1 MQTGL
6 NRRLAERGWPSLRP
20 SQVWYPCMGCRET
33 FCNRRELCRLLRRVD
48 PSLCFLL
55 PDHGAELEAR
65 MDGERIFVVKRDGD
79 WHGGDG
85 VEFVRS
91 RDELP
96 RPAPG
101 EDGEDGGREGGEGGE
116 GGGSTRV
123 HAHVQRYCEPF
134 LGEGEYK
141 RRSELRIWLAV
152 TNTQPLKVYYY
163 SEIWVVLAGAPL
175 DPSAPVCVCVC
186 VRARARVRVSV
197 SAAVFLSVSAHLRSP
212 TTAAH
217 APIAP

>member
-1 MQTGL
+1 
-6 NRRLAERGWPSLRP
+6 
-20 SQVWYPCMGCRET
+20 
-33 FCNRRELCRLLRRVD
+33 
-48 PSLCFLL
+48 
-55 PDHGAELEAR
+55 

-123 HAHVQRYCEPF
+123 HAHVQRYCEP
-134 LGEGEYK
+134 LVQM
-141 RRSELRIWLAV
+141 LLA
-152 TNTQPLKVYYY
+152 LM
-163 SEIWVVLAGAPL
+163 A
-175 DPSAPVCVCVC
+175 
-186 VRARARVRVSV
+186 VRAHTTQLPGRIGRGLSIARWLGP
-197 SAAVFLSVSAHLRSP
+197 AALASLFALGTAASIVRSP
-212 TTAAH
+212 AATPEQLA
-217 APIAP
+217 APGIAVEVSPVSSDP

>member
-1 MQTGL
+1 
-6 NRRLAERGWPSLRP
+6 
-20 SQVWYPCMGCRET
+20 
-33 FCNRRELCRLLRRVD
+33 
-48 PSLCFLL
+48 
-55 PDHGAELEAR
+55 

-141 RRSELRIWLAV
+141 LGVQLLQIYSAQLNCQMAISLI
-152 TNTQPLKVYYY
+152 PLP
-163 SEIWVVLAGAPL
+163 EPL
-175 DPSAPVCVCVC
+175 
-186 VRARARVRVSV
+186 
-197 SAAVFLSVSAHLRSP
+197 H
-212 TTAAH
+212 
-217 APIAP
+217 